1 MRAVVIVLLT
11 LTITTAGHPAP
22 LEAAPPS
29 SIRDAVALVAWHNP
43 ETDEYV
49 PIGTAF
55 HIGGGSFRTAAHVA
69 TAALPRRYEGRG
81 FDQLG
86 LFQANE
92 FGTPSRYL
100 GRVETTCVDPRW
112 QGRGDGYVLPHDSAV
127 LTLVDGPAPA
137 QALLASRH
145 QPVEGQVVSVWG
157 FPQGT
162 VLFEGRSTVSGVSAQ
177 WIRFRDS
184 LGTPVIGGHSGS
196 PTLDATG
203 GVIAILVGGTRGV
216 LAQNAAVPI
225 RDAEQGCPLPGAG
238 GPSTQEGH

>member
-11 LTITTAGHPAP
+11 LTITTASHPAP
-22 LEAAPPS
+22 LEAAPPL
-29 SIRDAVALVAWHNP
+29 SIRDTVALVAWHNP
-43 ETDEYV
+43 QTGKHV

-55 HIGGGSFRTAAHVA
+55 HVGRGSFRTAAHVA

-81 FDQLG
+81 FDELG
-86 LFQANE
+86 LLQGDE

-100 GRVETTCVDPRW
+100 GRVEATCVDPRW
-112 QGRGDGYVLPHDSAV
+112 QGRGERYVFPHDSAV

-137 QALLASRH
+137 QALPSSSH
-145 QPVEGQVVSVWG
+145 QPIEGQVVSVWG

-162 VLFEGRSTVSGVSAQ
+162 VLFEGRSTISTVSAQ

-184 LGTPVIGGHSGS
+184 LGTPVIDGHSGS
-196 PTLDATG
+196 PTIDATG
-203 GVIAILVGGTRGV
+203 GVVAILVGGTRGV

-238 GPSTQEGH
+238 GPSTQEGR

>member
-11 LTITTAGHPAP
+11 LTITTASQPAP
-22 LEAAPPS
+22 VEAAPPP

-43 ETDEYV
+43 QTGEHV

-55 HIGGGSFRTAAHVA
+55 HVGRGSFRTAAHVA

-81 FDQLG
+81 FDELG
-86 LFQANE
+86 LFQGDE

-100 GRVETTCVDPRW
+100 GRVEATCVDPRW
-112 QGRGDGYVLPHDSAV
+112 QGRGERYVFPHDSAV

-137 QALLASRH
+137 QALPSSPH
-145 QPVEGQVVSVWG
+145 QPIEGQVVSVWG

-162 VLFEGRSTVSGVSAQ
+162 VLFEGRSTISTVSAQ

-196 PTLDATG
+196 PTIDATG
-203 GVIAILVGGTRGV
+203 GVVAILAGGTRGV

-238 GPSTQEGH
+238 GPSTQEGR